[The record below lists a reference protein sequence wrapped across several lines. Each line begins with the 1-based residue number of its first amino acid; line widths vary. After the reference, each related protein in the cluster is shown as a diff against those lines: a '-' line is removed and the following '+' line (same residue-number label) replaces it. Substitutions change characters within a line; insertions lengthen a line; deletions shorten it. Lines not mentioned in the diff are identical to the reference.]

1 MRKTLFVLSLCIAG
15 LAACNNETNMAE
27 KTQEESLEIASP
39 DSLLRHVVAFSFK
52 ETSSPASVDS
62 VIAAFEALPSQIE
75 TIKGFERGTNNSP
88 EGLDKGFTHI
98 FTLTF
103 HDEAGRAT
111 YLPHPAHKAFGQ
123 LLGPHLKDVLVLD
136 YWTQPTK

>member
-1 MRKTLFVLSLCIAG
+1 MKKNFITLIVCIAA
-15 LAACNNETNMAE
+15 LAACNTENNMTTENAE
-27 KTQEESLEIASP
+27 AVEVTQP

-52 ETSSPASVDS
+52 ETSSPAAIDS
-62 VIAAFEALPSQIE
+62 VITAFEALPSQIE

-111 YLPHPAHKAFGQ
+111 YLPHPAHKAFGA

-136 YWTQPTK
+136 YWTQPAK